1 MMYLKHLD
9 LIESTVKKEENR
21 TYYKTI
27 SAIGILRQTP
37 EIFNAFNNQKC
48 KDKGAHLLAI
58 YGLLQN
64 MFVAIDALYDLCK
77 MLMHYKF
84 AINVNQNETLRE
96 IKYIR
101 NDVIGHPTHRT
112 YPEGGIGFSI
122 INTTLTTKDE
132 IYYDTHF
139 FKKHTHKQSRKQ
151 VLTKDIMTSFLKEAN
166 PILKEVYKHME
177 NPAKDLGLSDLT
189 YRFFKLLKNE
199 TFNMQMLSEIEKTF
213 KQSKDI
219 TNSSQ
224 NRILWRIRLLK
235 VVYNWKERDS
245 EIKEIISYLS
255 LSTAYKLYEMTCIIE
270 SVTPKK
276 VKLESPYL
284 MDQFKTFITEN
295 KDAKLLTK
303 NLHDHT
309 NSYHAYELEELK
321 ELAKPYSKVIKLL
334 NFLSRQTDGDKVY
347 LVGSLIQHHI

>member
-1 MMYLKHLD
+1 MYLKHLN
-9 LIESTVKKEENR
+9 LIESMVKKEETQ

-27 SAIGILRQTP
+27 SSIAILRQTP
-37 EIFNAFNNQKC
+37 EIFKAFMNQEC
-48 KDKGAHLLAI
+48 EDKGSHLLSI

-151 VLTKDIMTSFLKEAN
+151 VLTKDIMDSFLKEAQ
-166 PILKEVYKHME
+166 PILKEVYNHIKT
-177 NPAKDLGLSDLT
+177 PIKDTGLSDLT
-189 YRFFKLLKNE
+189 YLFISLLINE
-199 TFNMQMLSEIEKTF
+199 TFNIQLLTEIEASF
-213 KQSKDI
+213 KASKDI

-235 VVYNWKERDS
+235 VLYNWKEQDA
-245 EIKEIISYLS
+245 EVKEIIDYLM
-255 LSTAYKLYEMTCIIE
+255 LSTAYKLYEMISLIE

-276 VKLESPYL
+276 IELTIPSL
-284 MDQFKTFITEN
+284 MDQFKVFTTEN
-295 KDAKLLTK
+295 KHVLTLT
-303 NLHDHT
+303 NHLHDYT
-309 NSYHAYELEELK
+309 SSYHTYELNELK
-321 ELAKPYSKVIKLL
+321 ELAKPYSKVTKLL

-347 LVGSLIQHHI
+347 LIGSLIQHQR